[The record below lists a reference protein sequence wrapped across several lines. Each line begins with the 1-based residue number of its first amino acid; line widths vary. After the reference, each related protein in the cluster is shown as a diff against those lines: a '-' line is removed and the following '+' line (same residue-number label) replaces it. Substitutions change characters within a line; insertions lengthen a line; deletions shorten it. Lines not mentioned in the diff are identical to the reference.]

1 MPLLQIEQIYAI
13 IAQMFEDVSRV
24 MHFQRVKSILSRYNG
39 MNLYRGCQH
48 GCIYCDSRSL
58 CYQMHHDFEDIAVK
72 ENALQLLEASLK
84 SKRSTCMIGTGSM
97 SDPYIPL
104 EKKLKLTRGALECIE
119 KYGFCVSLLTKSD
132 LVLRDLDLL
141 QSIHNKGKAVV
152 QMTLTTADENLCRI
166 IEPGVCT
173 TGRRAEVLYAMRDA
187 RIPTIVWLDPIL
199 PFINDTE
206 ENIMGI
212 LNICAEARV
221 KGIICFGMGL
231 PLRDGNREYF
241 YKQLDKHFPGLKQQY
256 IAHYG
261 MNYEVLS
268 PNNEKLMGIFHRF
281 CEENNMMHDNDR
293 IFYYISHFDM
303 TEREEQ
309 LTMF

>member
-1 MPLLQIEQIYAI
+1 
-13 IAQMFEDVSRV
+13 MFNYVRPG
-24 MHFQRVKSILSRYNG
+24 MHYEKVKSILPKSNG

-48 GCIYCDSRSL
+48 GCIYCDSRSH
-58 CYQMHHDFEDIAVK
+58 CYQMHHDFEDVAVK

-104 EKKLKLTRGALECIE
+104 ERKLRLTRGALQIIE
-119 KYGFCVSLLTKSD
+119 KHGFGVSLLTKSD

-141 QSIHNKGKAVV
+141 QRIQNNTKAVV
-152 QMTLTTADENLCRI
+152 QMTLTTVDEDLCRL

-173 TGRRAEVLYAMRDA
+173 TSRRAEVLRTMHDA
-187 RIPTIVWLDPIL
+187 GIPTVVWLDPIL

-231 PLRDGNREYF
+231 TLREGNREYF
-241 YKQLDKHFPGLKQQY
+241 YRQLDKHFPGLKQKY
-256 IAHYG
+256 ISCYG

-268 PNNEKLMGIFHRF
+268 LNNNNLMDLFHRF
-281 CEENNMMHDNDR
+281 CEENSIMHNNDR
-293 IFYYISHFDM
+293 IFYYISHFDRD
-303 TEREEQ
+303 EREDQ